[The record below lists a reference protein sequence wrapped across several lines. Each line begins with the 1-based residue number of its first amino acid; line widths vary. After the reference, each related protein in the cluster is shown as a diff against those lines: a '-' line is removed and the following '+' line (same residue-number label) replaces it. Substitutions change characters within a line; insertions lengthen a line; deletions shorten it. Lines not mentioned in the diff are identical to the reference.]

1 MVRAE
6 DWTGAQASVIGSALI
21 DPKCA
26 PLILSSCSP
35 EDFAGE
41 YRTLLD
47 AIRKLTIR
55 GQPVDPV
62 TVLGTVGPAYETLI
76 RKLLDETPTAANVA
90 AYIDVCKE
98 QSRLAKLTALGT
110 ELTGAATLAEAR
122 EILQRMQ
129 GCSVE
134 QDAARIVDMQT
145 ALTTFYAQ
153 HQAGKH
159 EYIGVGFPA
168 LDEKLAVD
176 PGDVLVIGGYPSDGK
191 TALMLQWA
199 WKIAETLPVGI
210 FSFETSVEKLTDR
223 IVTQAVAGLRFTD
236 VKRSTMDAQAWKNI
250 TAASVEITRRKLE
263 IVEAAGMTVDDILGV
278 SLAHGFRVICIDY
291 VQLVAPGVL
300 RRGGTRA
307 EEVAEIS
314 KALALMARRH
324 KLLVIE
330 LSQLTRPQKNAKGKT
345 PPPTLSSLRESGQL
359 EQDADVVALL
369 YRIGEAE
376 NARRELYIA
385 KNKEGR
391 TGRMELAFNGEAQR
405 FSYVAKGEDIPAALL
420 AAQRNRYEAKKSGGE
435 QMEIADP
442 EGEKR

>member
-1 MVRAE
+1 MVKTE

-21 DPKCA
+21 DPKCV
-26 PLILSSCSP
+26 PIILSSCAP
-35 EDFAGE
+35 DDFSGE
-41 YRTLLD
+41 NRTLIE
-47 AIRKLTIR
+47 AIRTLAIR

-62 TVLGTVGPAYETLI
+62 TVLAVVGKAYEATI
-76 RKLLDETPTAANVA
+76 RRMLVETVTSANVA
-90 AYIDVCKE
+90 AYVGVCKE
-98 QSRLAKLTALGT
+98 QSRLARLTALGM
-110 ELTGAATLAEAR
+110 ELAGAATLADAR

-129 GCSVE
+129 AVSVE
-134 QDAARIVDMQT
+134 QDTARIVDMQT
-145 ALTTFYAQ
+145 ALSGFYEQ

-159 EYIGVGFPA
+159 ESISVGFPA

-199 WKIAETLPVGI
+199 WKIADTLPVGI
-210 FSFETSVEKLTDR
+210 FSFETSAEKITDR
-223 IVTQAVAGLRFTD
+223 IVTQAVPQLRFTD
-236 VKRSTMDAQAWKNI
+236 VKRSTMDAQAWRSL
-250 TAASVEITRRKLE
+250 TAASVEITQRKLE
-263 IVEAAGMTVDDILGV
+263 IVEAAGMTADDILGV
-278 SLAHGFRVICIDY
+278 TLARGFRVICIDY
-291 VQLVAPGVL
+291 VQLVAPGVV

-376 NARRELYIA
+376 DARRELYIA

-405 FSYVAKGEDIPAALL
+405 FSYVATGDDIPAALA

-435 QMEIADP
+435 QMEIQDHA
-442 EGEKR
+442 E

>member
-1 MVRAE
+1 MVRTE
-6 DWTGAQASVIGSALI
+6 DWTGAQASVIGSAMI
-21 DPKCA
+21 EPGCVPIIMSSCA
-26 PLILSSCSP
+26 PD
-35 EDFAGE
+35 DFTGE
-41 YRTLLD
+41 YRTLIE
-47 AIRKLTIR
+47 AIRKLAIR

-62 TVLGTVGPAYETLI
+62 TVLASVGKAYEPTVV
-76 RKLLDETPTAANVA
+76 RLLNETPTAANVE
-90 AYIDVCKE
+90 AYIEICKE
-98 QSRLAKLTALGT
+98 QARLSRLTALGV
-110 ELTGAATLAEAR
+110 ELAGAATLADAR
-122 EILQRMQ
+122 EVLQKMQ
-129 GCSVE
+129 GVSVE
-134 QDAARIVDMQT
+134 QEAARIVDMQT
-145 ALTTFYAQ
+145 ALMEFYNQ
-153 HQAGKH
+153 HQAGQH
-159 EYIGVGFPA
+159 DYISVGFPA

-176 PGDVLVIGGYPSDGK
+176 PGDVLVLGGYPSDGK

-210 FSFETSVEKLTDR
+210 FSFETSAEKLTDR
-223 IVTQAVAGLRFTD
+223 IVTQAVPQLRFSD
-236 VKRSTMDAQAWKNI
+236 VKRSRMEAPAWKAL
-250 TAASVEITRRKLE
+250 TAASTEITRRKLE
-263 IVEAAGMTVDDILGV
+263 IVEAAGMTAADILGV
-278 SLAHGFRVICIDY
+278 SLARGFRVICIDY
-291 VQLVAPGVL
+291 VQLVSPGVI

-330 LSQLTRPQKNAKGKT
+330 LSQLTRPQKTAKGKT

-405 FSYVAKGEDIPAALL
+405 FSYIARGEDIPAELA
-420 AAQRNRYEAKKSGGE
+420 AAQRNRYEAKKNGGE
-435 QMEIADP
+435 QTELPM
-442 EGEKR
+442 

>member
-1 MVRAE
+1 MVKTE

-21 DPKCA
+21 DPKCV
-26 PLILSSCSP
+26 PLIMSSCAP
-35 EDFAGE
+35 DDFAGE
-41 YRTLLD
+41 FRTLLD
-47 AIRKLTIR
+47 AIRTLAIR

-62 TVLGTVGPAYETLI
+62 TVLAAVGKAYEPTI
-76 RKLLDETPTAANVA
+76 RRLLDETMTAANVA
-90 AYIDVCKE
+90 AYIEICKE
-98 QSRLAKLTALGT
+98 QSRLARLTALGT
-110 ELTGAATLAEAR
+110 ELVGAATLADAR

-129 GCSVE
+129 GVSVE
-134 QDAARIVDMQT
+134 QDTARIVDMQT
-145 ALTTFYAQ
+145 ALASFYDQ

-159 EYIGVGFPA
+159 EYISVGFPA

-199 WKIAETLPVGI
+199 WKISGTLPVGV
-210 FSFETSVEKLTDR
+210 FSFETSAEKLTDR
-223 IVTQAVAGLRFTD
+223 IVTQAVPELRFSE
-236 VKRSTMDAQAWKNI
+236 VKRSTMDARAWKRV
-250 TAASVEITRRKLE
+250 TAASVEISRRKLE
-263 IVEAAGMTVDDILGV
+263 IVEAAGMTADDILGV
-278 SLAHGFRVICIDY
+278 SLARGFRVICIDY
-291 VQLVAPGVL
+291 VQLVAPGAV

-369 YRIGEAE
+369 YRTSEAE

-405 FSYVAKGEDIPAALL
+405 FSYVAKGDDIPAELL
-420 AAQRNRYEAKKSGGE
+420 AAQKNRYEAKKSGGE
-435 QMEIADP
+435 QMEIQDT
-442 EGEKR
+442 EKTG